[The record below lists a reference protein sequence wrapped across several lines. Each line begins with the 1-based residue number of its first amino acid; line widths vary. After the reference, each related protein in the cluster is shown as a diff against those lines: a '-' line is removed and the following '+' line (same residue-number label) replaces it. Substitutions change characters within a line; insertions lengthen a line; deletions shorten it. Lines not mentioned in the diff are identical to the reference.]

1 MPGVGQLVSA
11 YVMAV
16 GHSQSEHQLFV
27 LCTAAGAVDAT
38 LEWFVRG
45 KEIALRYQ
53 HIPAVILD
61 WAGTTV
67 DFGSLAPVAALQRIF
82 EANGVPISAPEARE
96 HMGVLK
102 RDQIR
107 SICAGRR
114 VRDVWSGQHGQ
125 PPSEADVE
133 RLFAEFLPRQAEI
146 LAEFSAP
153 IPGVRETVEAWRA
166 AGLRIGS
173 TTGYIRSLLE
183 VVIPVAARGGYS
195 PDASV
200 TPDEVGGGR
209 PKPFMCYRNAILLGA
224 FPLWGCVKIGDTPS
238 DIAEGVNA
246 GMWTIGITA
255 TGNEIGLSRGEW
267 EALPLDAR
275 AALERDAAR
284 RLTEA
289 GARFTAASLADCT
302 GILDD
307 IDRRLTAGERP

>member
-1 MPGVGQLVSA
+1 LV
-11 YVMAV
+11 
-16 GHSQSEHQLFV
+16 
-27 LCTAAGAVDAT
+27 
-38 LEWFVRG
+38 
-45 KEIALRYQ
+45 RYQ
-53 HIPAVILD
+53 YIPAVILD

-82 EANGVPISAPEARE
+82 LENGVPISAAEARE

-107 SICAGRR
+107 SICAGER
-114 VRDVWSGQHGQ
+114 VRDEWGRLHGKA
-125 PPSEADVE
+125 PEETDVE
-133 RLFAEFLPRQAEI
+133 RLFTEFLPRQAEI
-146 LAEFSAP
+146 LAEFSTP
-153 IPGVRETVEAWRA
+153 IPGVCDTVDAWKA

-173 TTGYIRSLLE
+173 TTGYTRELLD
-183 VVIPVAARGGYS
+183 VVIPVAASDGYS

-224 FPLWGCVKIGDTPS
+224 YPLWRCVKIGDTPS
-238 DIAEGVNA
+238 DIAEGINA

-267 EALPLDAR
+267 EALPPDAR
-275 AALERDAAR
+275 AARELDAAR

-289 GARFTAASLADCT
+289 GAQFTAASLADCAE
-302 GILDD
+302 ILDE
-307 IDRRLTAGERP
+307 IERRLAAGENP

>member
-1 MPGVGQLVSA
+1 M
-11 YVMAV
+11 
-16 GHSQSEHQLFV
+16 
-27 LCTAAGAVDAT
+27 
-38 LEWFVRG
+38 
-45 KEIALRYQ
+45 RYQ

-67 DFGSLAPVAALQRIF
+67 DFGSLAPVGALQRIF
-82 EANGVPISAPEARE
+82 QANGVPITTAEARE
-96 HMGVLK
+96 NMGVLK

-114 VRDVWSGQHGQ
+114 VRNKWSALHGQ
-125 PPSEADVE
+125 PPSEPDVE
-133 RLFAEFLPRQAEI
+133 RLFSEFLPRQAET

-173 TTGYIRSLLE
+173 TTGYTRELLD
-183 VVIPVAARGGYS
+183 VVIPVAARGGYA

-209 PKPFMCYRNAILLGA
+209 PKPFMCYRNAILLGVY
-224 FPLWGCVKIGDTPS
+224 PLWRCVKIGDTPS
-238 DIAEGVNA
+238 DIAEGINA

-255 TGNEIGLSRGEW
+255 TGNENGLSRSEW
-267 EALPLDAR
+267 EALPLDAQS
-275 AALERDAAR
+275 ALEREAAR

-289 GARFTAASLADCT
+289 GTRFTAASLADCT
-302 GILDD
+302 EILAE
-307 IDRRLTAGERP
+307 IEAQLAAGERP